1 MTEQSE
7 TKKDLFVRV
16 KATRSP
22 KQNTETEGSDQ
33 VGSIAV
39 EVKQSETET
48 EEIIDL
54 NIHIQSRRSK
64 N

>member
-1 MTEQSE
+1 MTEQNE
-7 TKKDLFVRV
+7 NKKDLFVRV

-33 VGSIAV
+33 VDSIAV

-54 NIHIQSRRSK
+54 NIHIQSRRAK
-64 N
+64 I